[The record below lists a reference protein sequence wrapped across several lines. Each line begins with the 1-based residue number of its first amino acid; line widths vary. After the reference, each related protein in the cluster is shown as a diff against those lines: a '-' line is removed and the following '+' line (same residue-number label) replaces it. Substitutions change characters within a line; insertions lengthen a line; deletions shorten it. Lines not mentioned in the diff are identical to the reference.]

1 MPNTPWI
8 QNPVNPNLWITTFDH
23 QFDDEPVWS
32 EGLVLK
38 DGGSRDVHEG
48 VGFERVG
55 AGTPVEI
62 RGRAGRVGARRWWHE
77 GLVLQRVGVVSAEWR
92 LGVEGVGV

>member
-1 MPNTPWI
+1 M
-8 QNPVNPNLWITTFDH
+8 
-23 QFDDEPVWS
+23 
-32 EGLVLK
+32 K
-38 DGGSRDVHEG
+38 DPEFQKMRRERGGGSRDVHEG

-92 LGVEGVGV
+92 LGVEVPVSAKGFV